1 MREVSMHATQNRY
14 RTHSKAVSGSIFRS
28 SALTLT
34 ALLFAGSAMAKDLTF
49 GYVPASLEYPYNV
62 MTAKGFEEA
71 AKEKGVKTVV
81 IDPRGSVEKQ
91 GNSLDDLLSQ
101 KVDAIGFLPLDSVVA
116 EGFVDKVSDA
126 KVPIV
131 AIALQVGDSA
141 KRQLKDP
148 YPGLSALVATD
159 NYQSGVVA
167 GEMAA
172 GVLPKD
178 KTAKIGIVMGDPAY
192 TIVKL
197 DTDGFKAALDKAGA
211 KYTIVAEQPT
221 NWTPDE
227 GEAVCQ
233 NFLTAHP
240 DIDLI
245 YSHADDMAIGC
256 ARAIDASA
264 SKPKL
269 IATGGGSKLGHDA
282 ILAGEMYG
290 SVCTRPQLLGKLMF
304 DALYEAATK
313 PETPKGRF
321 VTYDMPPITK
331 ETIDSCP
338 EQW

>member
-1 MREVSMHATQNRY
+1 MGENKLKLGMAAIATLLC
-14 RTHSKAVSGSIFRS
+14 AG
-28 SALTLT
+28 T
-34 ALLFAGSAMAKDLTF
+34 AAAKDLTF

-71 AKEKGVKTVV
+71 GKKAGVKTVV
-81 IDPRGSVEKQ
+81 LDPRGSVEKQ
-91 GNSLDDLLSQ
+91 GNALDDLLSQ

-116 EGFVDKVSDA
+116 ESFVDKVNDA
-126 KVPIV
+126 GIPVV

-141 KRQLKDP
+141 TRKLNEP

-159 NYQSGVVA
+159 NYQAGYVS
-167 GEMAA
+167 GEMTA

-178 KTAKIGIVMGDPAY
+178 RKAKIAIVMGDPAY

-211 KYTIVAEQPT
+211 NYEIVAEQPT

-240 DIDLI
+240 DLDVIF
-245 YSHADDMAIGC
+245 SHADDMAIGC
-256 ARAIDASA
+256 ARAIEAA
-264 SKPKL
+264 GWKGKL
-269 IATGGGSKLGHDA
+269 IATGGGSKLGYDA
-282 ILAGEMYG
+282 IKAGEMYG
-290 SVCTRPQLLGKLMF
+290 SVCTRPQLLGELMF
-304 DALYEAATK
+304 KAMHEAATN

-321 VTYDMPPITK
+321 VTYDMPQITK
-331 ETIDSCP
+331 ENLEDCP
-338 EQW
+338 EKW

>member
-1 MREVSMHATQNRY
+1 MQELKVTRPATRFGAD
-14 RTHSKAVSGSIFRS
+14 R
-28 SALTLT
+28 SALR
-34 ALLFAGSAMAKDLTF
+34 ASAIAIAMLLCVGSSYAKDLTF

-71 AKEKGVKTVV
+71 AAAAGVKAIVL
-81 IDPRGSVEKQ
+81 DPRGSVEKQ
-91 GNSLDDLLSQ
+91 GNALDDLIAQ

-116 EGFVDKVSDA
+116 ESFVDKINDA
-126 KVPIV
+126 KIPVV

-141 KRQLKDP
+141 TRKLTEP
-148 YPGLSALVATD
+148 YHGLSALVATN
-159 NYQSGVVA
+159 NYNIGYAS

-172 GVLPKD
+172 KILPKG
-178 KTAKIGIVMGDPAY
+178 KKAKIAIVMGDPAY

-197 DTDGFKAALDKAGA
+197 NTEGFRAALDKVGA
-211 KYTIVAEQPT
+211 NYGIVAEQPT

-240 DIDLI
+240 DLDLI
-245 YSHADDMAIGC
+245 FSHADDMAIGC
-256 ARAIDASA
+256 ARAIDASN

-290 SVCTRPQLLGKLMF
+290 SVCTRPKLLGTLMF
-304 DALYEAATK
+304 QAMHDAVTK
-313 PETPKGRF
+313 PGTPKGRF
-321 VTYDMPPITK
+321 VSYETPQITK
-331 ETIDSCP
+331 ETIDACP

>member
-1 MREVSMHATQNRY
+1 MHATLNRY
-14 RTHSKAVSGSIFRS
+14 RTHSKSVSGSIFRT
-28 SALTLT
+28 SAVALT
-34 ALLFAGSAMAKDLTF
+34 ALFLAGSAMAEELTF

-62 MTAKGFEEA
+62 MTAEGFEQA

-81 IDPRGSVEKQ
+81 LDPRGSVEKQ
-91 GNSLDDLLSQ
+91 GNFLDDLLSQ
-101 KVDAIGFLPLDSVVA
+101 KVNAIGFLPLDSVVA
-116 EGFVDKVSDA
+116 EGFVDKVNDA
-126 KVPIV
+126 NVPIV

-141 KRQLKDP
+141 KRKLTEP

-167 GEMAA
+167 GEMAV
-172 GVLPKD
+172 GLLPKD

-211 KYTIVAEQPT
+211 KYEIVAEQPT

-256 ARAIDASA
+256 ARAIDASN
-264 SKPKL
+264 SKPTL
-269 IATGGGSKLGHDA
+269 IATGGGSKLGYSA

-290 SVCTRPQLLGKLMF
+290 SVCTRPKLLGKLMF
-304 DALYEAATK
+304 EAMYEAAIK
-313 PETPKGRF
+313 PNTPKGRF
-321 VTYDMPPITK
+321 VTYEMPPITK
-331 ETIDSCP
+331 ENIDACP

>member
-1 MREVSMHATQNRY
+1 MDGNKLKLGMA
-14 RTHSKAVSGSIFRS
+14 AI
-28 SALTLT
+28 T
-34 ALLFAGSAMAKDLTF
+34 ALLCAGTAAGKDLTF

-71 AKEKGVKTVV
+71 AKKAGVKTVV
-81 IDPRGSVEKQ
+81 LDPRGSVEKQ
-91 GNSLDDLLSQ
+91 GNALDDLLSQ

-116 EGFVDKVSDA
+116 ESFVDKVNDA
-126 KVPIV
+126 GIPVV
-131 AIALQVGDSA
+131 AIALQVGDFA
-141 KRQLKDP
+141 TRKLKEP

-159 NYQSGVVA
+159 NYQAGYVS

-178 KTAKIGIVMGDPAY
+178 RKAKIAIVMGDPAY

-211 KYTIVAEQPT
+211 NYEIVAEQPT

-240 DIDLI
+240 DLDLI
-245 YSHADDMAIGC
+245 FSHADDMAIGC
-256 ARAIDASA
+256 ARAIEAA
-264 SKPKL
+264 GWKGKL
-269 IATGGGSKLGHDA
+269 IATGGGSKLGYDA
-282 ILAGEMYG
+282 IKAGEMYG
-290 SVCTRPQLLGKLMF
+290 SVCTRPQLLGELMF
-304 DALYEAATK
+304 KAMYEAATN

-321 VTYDMPPITK
+321 VTYDMPQITK
-331 ETIDSCP
+331 EKLEDCP
-338 EQW
+338 EKW

>member
-1 MREVSMHATQNRY
+1 MHKSNKTLGTNFSA
-14 RTHSKAVSGSIFRS
+14 SAVLRS
-28 SALTLT
+28 SVVAVATLLCVGK
-34 ALLFAGSAMAKDLTF
+34 ANSKDLTF

-71 AKEKGVKTVV
+71 AAAAGVKPVV
-81 IDPRGSVEKQ
+81 LDPRGSVEKQ
-91 GNSLDDLLSQ
+91 GNSLEDLIAQ

-116 EGFVDKVSDA
+116 ESFVDKINDA
-126 KVPIV
+126 KIPVV

-141 KRQLKDP
+141 TRKVTDP

-159 NYQSGVVA
+159 NYKAGYVS

-172 GVLPKD
+172 GLLPKD
-178 KTAKIGIVMGDPAY
+178 RKAKIGIVMGDPAY

-197 DTDGFKAALDKAGA
+197 DTDGFRAALDKAGA
-211 KYTIVAEQPT
+211 NYDVVAEQPT

-240 DIDLI
+240 DLDLI
-245 YSHADDMAIGC
+245 FSHADDMAIGC
-256 ARAIDASA
+256 ARAIEASN
-264 SKPKL
+264 SKPIL

-290 SVCTRPQLLGKLMF
+290 SVCTRPKLLGALMF
-304 DALYEAATK
+304 QAMYEAVTK
-313 PETPKGRF
+313 PETPKARF
-321 VTYDMPPITK
+321 VTYDMPQITK
-331 ETIDSCP
+331 ESIDACP